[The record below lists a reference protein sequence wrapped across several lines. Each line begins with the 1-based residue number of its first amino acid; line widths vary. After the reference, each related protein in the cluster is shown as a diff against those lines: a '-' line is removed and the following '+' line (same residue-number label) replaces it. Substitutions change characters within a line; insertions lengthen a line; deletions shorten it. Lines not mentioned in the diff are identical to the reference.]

1 MREALCGYMA
11 KFICFLPE
19 TITALLIGYTPIQNV
34 FGVKKIKIKKQN
46 KKQTKDSARPKVRF
60 QTTTLHKEILNT
72 IKTKT
77 ILKRMSLS

>member
-1 MREALCGYMA
+1 M
-11 KFICFLPE
+11 FLV
-19 TITALLIGYTPIQNV
+19 L
-34 FGVKKIKIKKQN
+34 KKIKIKKQN
-46 KKQTKDSARPKVRF
+46 KKQTKDSARPKARF